1 MIEVVPLGNRFT
13 WRMICTAGRTLAYT
27 VESFP
32 CIESAADA
40 AKRYRSAFWAIA
52 SQIDHR
58 MAACI

>member
-1 MIEVVPLGNRFT
+1 MIEVFADGNRWT
-13 WRMICTAGRTLAYT
+13 WRMICAAGRTLVYAP
-27 VESFP
+27 ESFP